1 MSRIP
6 TMKCAMRVSR
16 DACVLA
22 RVARAFARMKLYTK
36 TGDDGT
42 TGLFG
47 GERVSKA
54 SRRVEAYGTVD
65 ETNAVLGMAR
75 AARLAPAIDAILSRV
90 QEDLF
95 TMGAELA
102 CVPGRE
108 AKLNLRL
115 LGEDDIRRLEVA
127 IDEADAGC
135 PPLKTFALPGGTAQ
149 AAALH
154 LARTVCRRAERAL
167 LAIDDAPARRELVVY
182 LNRLSDLLFALARR
196 ANALAGV
203 QDVPWNPRSK

>member
-1 MSRIP
+1 
-6 TMKCAMRVSR
+6 
-16 DACVLA
+16 
-22 RVARAFARMKLYTK
+22 MKLYTK

-47 GERVSKA
+47 GGRVPKA

-65 ETNAVLGMAR
+65 ETNALLGVAR
-75 AARLAPAIDAILSRV
+75 ATGLPAVIDGVLAHV

-95 TMGAELA
+95 TLGAELA

-108 AKLNLRL
+108 SKLHMKVI
-115 LGEDDIRRLEVA
+115 GQDDIQRIEAA
-127 IDEADAGC
+127 IDEADGAC
-135 PPLKTFALPGGTAQ
+135 EPLKTFVLPGGSPG

-154 LARTVCRRAERAL
+154 HARTVSRRAERAT
-167 LAIDDAPARRELVVY
+167 LAIDDGPVRRELLVY

-196 ANALAGV
+196 ANVLAKV
-203 QDVPWNPRSK
+203 PDVPWTSRH

>member
-1 MSRIP
+1 
-6 TMKCAMRVSR
+6 
-16 DACVLA
+16 
-22 RVARAFARMKLYTK
+22 MKLYTK

-47 GERVSKA
+47 GGRIPKA

-65 ETNAVLGMAR
+65 ETNAVIGVAR
-75 AARLAPAIDAILSRV
+75 ATGLPLVIDVVLERV

-95 TMGAELA
+95 TLGAELA

-108 AKLNLRL
+108 AKLQIVL
-115 LGEDDIRRLEVA
+115 LSESDVRRLEVA
-127 IDEADAGC
+127 IDEADAAC
-135 PPLKTFALPGGTAQ
+135 EPLKSFVLPGGSPQ

-154 LARTVCRRAERAL
+154 LARTVCRRAERAT
-167 LAIDDAPARRELVVY
+167 LAVDDAPLRPAAIIY

-196 ANALAGV
+196 ANALARV
-203 QDVPWNPRSK
+203 DDVPWSPRNA